1 MRKQAEGDSA
11 EKLIRI
17 LAFTMVLSSMSATMF
32 NIVLPEIK
40 NEFQL
45 SVAQVSWVSTIYML
59 IYAIGSVIYGK
70 LADVFR
76 FKNLITFGLAVFCL
90 GSLAGLAAQA
100 FWMVL
105 AGRVLQAAGAAVI
118 PAAAMIIPVR
128 HFPPERRGYAL
139 GITATGLAVGGA
151 IGPVV
156 SALIVSLADWRWL
169 FCIPMLMLVTLPFYR
184 RYLSEQA
191 PKYAKV
197 DWLGAGLLGGAV
209 ALLLLGV
216 TYGRITFYLG
226 SLLLFLLFFIR
237 NRTAAHPFVDPQLFR
252 NRSYSLGLLI
262 AILAMGIGYAL
273 PFLTPQLLADVNGL
287 ASGWIGFAMV
297 PGAAVSAVLG
307 RAGGKLADAKGNPF
321 VFCSAS
327 MLLLVCFTLISIF
340 AGAAVPIIAILLI
353 LGNVGQ
359 MFMQIALTGTIS
371 RTLAKEQTGVGMG
384 LLSMSN
390 FLSGAVAAGVY
401 SKAVDQGGSVHW
413 NPLNLFANSGVY
425 SNIYLI
431 LAALEMIM
439 VLFYYFYFLR
449 NERPRLQ
456 SSSIN

>member
-139 GITATGLAVGGA
+139 GITATGLAVGGR
-151 IGPVV
+151 
-156 SALIVSLADWRWL
+156 SDRSS
-169 FCIPMLMLVTLPFYR
+169 R
-184 RYLSEQA
+184 R
-191 PKYAKV
+191 
-197 DWLGAGLLGGAV
+197 
-209 ALLLLGV
+209 
-216 TYGRITFYLG
+216 
-226 SLLLFLLFFIR
+226 
-237 NRTAAHPFVDPQLFR
+237 
-252 NRSYSLGLLI
+252 
-262 AILAMGIGYAL
+262 
-273 PFLTPQLLADVNGL
+273 
-287 ASGWIGFAMV
+287 
-297 PGAAVSAVLG
+297 
-307 RAGGKLADAKGNPF
+307 
-321 VFCSAS
+321 
-327 MLLLVCFTLISIF
+327 
-340 AGAAVPIIAILLI
+340 
-353 LGNVGQ
+353 
-359 MFMQIALTGTIS
+359 
-371 RTLAKEQTGVGMG
+371 
-384 LLSMSN
+384 
-390 FLSGAVAAGVY
+390 
-401 SKAVDQGGSVHW
+401 
-413 NPLNLFANSGVY
+413 
-425 SNIYLI
+425 
-431 LAALEMIM
+431 
-439 VLFYYFYFLR
+439 
-449 NERPRLQ
+449 
-456 SSSIN
+456 